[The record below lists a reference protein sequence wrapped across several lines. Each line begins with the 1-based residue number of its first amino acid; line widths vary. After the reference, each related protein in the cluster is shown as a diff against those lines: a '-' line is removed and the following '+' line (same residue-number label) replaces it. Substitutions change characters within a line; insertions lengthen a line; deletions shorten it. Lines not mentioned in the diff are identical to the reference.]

1 MGIFDKIDDLIDA
14 AEENRELERRRLM
27 ELSEKELLV
36 EIILKLDE
44 IKSNQF
50 FYSD

>member
-1 MGIFDKIDDLIDA
+1 MGIFDKFDDLIEA
-14 AEENRELERRRLM
+14 AEENKELERQRLM
-27 ELSEKELLV
+27 TLSEKELLV